1 MRIIKLAGCL
11 SLLLFAPLANAEDKH
26 REHDAVMKVVDL
38 FFEAVNTS
46 DAELMKEITLSDGMT
61 HSIREQEDGR
71 WTIRAR
77 PQSYGMDP
85 ANYGPEKI
93 IERYWDPT
101 VLVND
106 HIAVFW
112 APYDFYIDGEF
123 SHCGID
129 AMNLLK
135 VDGQWKFSNNS
146 WTVQRTGCAAH
157 PDGPP
162 AETEN

>member
-1 MRIIKLAGCL
+1 MHIPKVIGIL
-11 SLLLFAPLANAEDKH
+11 SLLLLAAQANAEEKH
-26 REHDAVMKVVDL
+26 PEHDAVMKMVDL

-46 DAELMKEITLSDGMT
+46 DAALMEQINLSDGMT
-61 HSIREQEDGR
+61 HSIREQENGH
-71 WTIRAR
+71 WTVRAR

-93 IERYWDPT
+93 MERYWDPT
-101 VLVND
+101 VLIND
-106 HIAVFW
+106 QIAVFW

-135 VDGQWKFSNNS
+135 VDDEWKFTNNS
-146 WTVQRTGCAAH
+146 WSVQRTGCIRH

-162 AETEN
+162 S